1 MTVYLQVSTATPTRQ
16 EAIRIAGSAVKA
28 GLAAGAQ
35 IAGPVVSVYW
45 HEGEYG
51 EGEEWQ
57 LTLKT
62 TLGRYAELESHL
74 LADHPWDNPEVS
86 AVQLTGSA
94 RYLEWL
100 DRTTAR
106 R

>member
-1 MTVYLQVSTATPTRQ
+1 MTVYLQVSTATPTREQ
-16 EAIRIAGSAVKA
+16 AIRIAGSAVKA

-45 HEGEYG
+45 HEAEYG

-62 TLGRYAELESHL
+62 
-74 LADHPWDNPEVS
+74 PW
-86 AVQLTGSA
+86 TGTPSSN
-94 RYLEWL
+94 
-100 DRTTAR
+100 RTCSRSTPGTTPK
-106 R
+106 